1 MAANWYSSSSS
12 KLNDIPLSIL
22 FIVLLVLILLS
33 AFFSG
38 SETGLMR
45 LNRYRLKHLADK
57 NHGGARRALELL
69 SDPDKLISLIL
80 LGNNFVNI
88 LITQLATYIGYR
100 VFGDAGIA
108 ITTGVLTLVML
119 LFAEVT
125 PKTLAASRPERIAFP
140 AAYVYKPLSRLLSPL
155 VWIINCLSR
164 WLVTPFQ
171 SAQQTATGDALT
183 SDELRVAV
191 SETHGLIPDS
201 HREMLLSILDL
212 EKVTVDD
219 IMVPRSEII
228 GIDLEE
234 SWSDTLKQITTLSY
248 TRIPIYSGNIDK
260 LVGMVQLR
268 KILPLL
274 MDDDFNAG
282 DLEKLTRRSYFI
294 PEGTPLTT
302 QLINFRKNKRRMGFV
317 VDEYGDIQGLVTI
330 EDILEEIVGEFT
342 TDPADL
348 HQPFYQDEDGS
359 FLIDGSTH
367 IRDINRNL
375 NVDLP
380 SDGPRT
386 LNGLILEHMEF
397 IPESGTSLKINHYP
411 MEIMQVKNN
420 MVKTARLFTEQ
431 ISAKQKLQSELPF
444 DG

>member
-1 MAANWYSSSSS
+1 MS
-12 KLNDIPLSIL
+12 
-22 FIVLLVLILLS
+22 
-33 AFFSG
+33 
-38 SETGLMR
+38 
-45 LNRYRLKHLADK
+45 LNRYRLKHLAEK

-69 SDPDKLISLIL
+69 NDPDKLISLIL
-80 LGNNFVNI
+80 LGNNFINI

-100 VFGDAGIA
+100 MYGEAGIA
-108 ITTGVLTLVML
+108 IAAGCLILILL

-125 PKTLAASRPERIAFP
+125 PKTLAANNPEGIAFP
-140 AAYVYKPLSRLLSPL
+140 AAYVYKPLSRLLAPL
-155 VWIINCLSR
+155 VWVINRLSK
-164 WLVTPFQ
+164 LALAPFKNSSQ
-171 SAQQTATGDALT
+171 SAKNDALT
-183 SDELRVAV
+183 SDELRIAV

-201 HREMLLSILDL
+201 HRDMLLSILDL

-228 GIDLEE
+228 GIDLED
-234 SWSDTLKQITTLSY
+234 SWNDTLKQITNLSY
-248 TRIPIYSGNIDK
+248 TRIPIYSGNIDN
-260 LVGMVQLR
+260 LVGIAQLR

-274 MDDDFNAG
+274 MNDDFNA
-282 DLEKLTRRSYFI
+282 DSLQRLTRQSYFI

-342 TDPADL
+342 TDPTAL
-348 HQPFYQDEDGS
+348 HQPFYRDDDGS

-386 LNGLILEHMEF
+386 LNGLILEYMEF
-397 IPESGTSLKINHYP
+397 IPEAGTSLKINNYP
-411 MEIMQVKNN
+411 IEIMQVKNN
-420 MVKTARLFTEQ
+420 MVKTARLSTTQ
-431 ISAKQKLQSELPF
+431 ITVIQKPQGESPL

>member
-1 MAANWYSSSSS
+1 MNE
-12 KLNDIPLSIL
+12 IPIYIL
-22 FIVLLVLILLS
+22 LIILLGLILLS

-38 SETGLMR
+38 SETGLMS

-88 LITQLATYIGYR
+88 LITQLATFIGYR
-100 VFGDAGIA
+100 LYGEAGIA
-108 ITTGVLTLVML
+108 IATGCLIIILL

-125 PKTLAASRPERIAFP
+125 PKTLAANNPEKIAFP
-140 AAYVYKPLSRLLSPL
+140 AAYVYKPLSRLLAPL
-155 VWIINCLSR
+155 VWIIN
-164 WLVTPFQ
+164 WLAGIVLAPFQ
-171 SAQQTATGDALT
+171 SFAKIRGNDALT
-183 SDELRVAV
+183 SEELRVAV
-191 SETHGLIPDS
+191 NETSGLIPES

-219 IMVPRSEII
+219 IMVPRNEII
-228 GIDLEE
+228 GIDLDENWNE
-234 SWSDTLKQITTLSY
+234 TLQQITNLSY
-248 TRIPIYSGNIDK
+248 TRIPIFSGNIDN
-260 LVGMVQLR
+260 LVGLAQLR

-274 MDDDFNAG
+274 MNDSLNPDSLARV
-282 DLEKLTRRSYFI
+282 TRQSYFI

-302 QLINFRKNKRRMGFV
+302 QLINFRKNKRRIGFV

-342 TDPADL
+342 SDPTAW

-359 FLIDGSTH
+359 YLIDGSTH
-367 IRDINRNL
+367 IREINRKL

-386 LNGLILEHMEF
+386 LNGLILEYMEF
-397 IPESGTSLKINHYP
+397 IPDSGTSLMLNHYP
-411 MEIMQVKNN
+411 LEIMQVKNN
-420 MVKTARLFTEQ
+420 MVKTVRLFLDQIIPQTEDQ
-431 ISAKQKLQSELPF
+431 TEPLD

>member
-1 MAANWYSSSSS
+1 
-12 KLNDIPLSIL
+12 LNEIPLYIL
-22 FIVLLVLILLS
+22 FVILFGLVLLS

-80 LGNNFVNI
+80 LGNNFINI
-88 LITQLATYIGYR
+88 LITQLATFIGYR
-100 VFGDAGIA
+100 MYGDAGIA
-108 ITTGVLTLVML
+108 IAAGCLILILL

-125 PKTLAASRPERIAFP
+125 PKTLAANHPEKIAFP
-140 AAYVYKPLSRLLSPL
+140 AAYVYKPLSRLLAPF
-155 VWIINCLSR
+155 VWIIN
-164 WLVTPFQ
+164 WLAKIVLAPFQ
-171 SAQQTATGDALT
+171 GYAKPRGSDALT
-183 SDELRVAV
+183 SEELRVAV
-191 SETHGLIPDS
+191 NETSGLIPDT

-219 IMVPRSEII
+219 IMVPRNEII

-234 SWSDTLKQITTLSY
+234 NWNDTLKQITNMSY
-248 TRIPIYSGNIDK
+248 TRIPIYAGNIDN
-260 LVGMVQLR
+260 LVGIAQLR

-274 MDDDFNAG
+274 MDESFDRDSLAR
-282 DLEKLTRRSYFI
+282 LTRQSYFI

-317 VDEYGDIQGLVTI
+317 VDEYGDIQGLVAI

-342 TDPADL
+342 TDPTAL
-348 HQPFYQDEDGS
+348 HQPFYQNDDGS
-359 FLIDGSTH
+359 YLIDGSTH
-367 IRDINRNL
+367 IREINRHL
-375 NVDLP
+375 NVNLP
-380 SDGPRT
+380 SNGPRT

-397 IPESGTSLKINHYP
+397 IPEAGTGLKLNHYP
-411 MEIMQVKNN
+411 LEIMQVKNN
-420 MVKTARLFTEQ
+420 MVKTVRLFLDQIPPPGEDQTEPQ
-431 ISAKQKLQSELPF
+431 NN
-444 DG
+444 G